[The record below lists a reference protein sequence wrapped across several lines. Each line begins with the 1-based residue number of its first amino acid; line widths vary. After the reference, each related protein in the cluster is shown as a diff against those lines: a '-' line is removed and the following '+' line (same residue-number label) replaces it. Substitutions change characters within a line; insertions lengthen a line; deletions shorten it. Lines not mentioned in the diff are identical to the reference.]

1 MSHRVSQGHPALPVS
16 KSAPEA
22 ALARLRGSSYAP
34 LRRVRCEFV
43 EGDLVLRGRL
53 ATFFHKQLAQE
64 LVAKVNGVERVVNQI
79 EVVNPI
85 EMVSGT
91 AVA

>member
-1 MSHRVSQGHPALPVS
+1 MSHRVLQGHSALPVS

-22 ALARLRGSSYAP
+22 ALARLRDSSYAP
-34 LRRVRCEFV
+34 LRRVHCEFV

-64 LVAKVNGVERVVNQI
+64 LVSKVNGVERVVNHI
-79 EVVNPI
+79 EVVSKAGI
-85 EMVSGT
+85 
-91 AVA
+91 A